1 MRMRRDRF
9 GQFDIGG
16 VIGSRAPG
24 DRVLA
29 RVGQHLELVRRAA
42 ADLPGVGGD
51 RAEFESEAG
60 EDAGVRIVHQPVRL
74 QHAGGVDIERVGIL
88 HDEFARSH
96 HAEARTN
103 LVAKLG
109 LDLVEVQRQLTI
121 APQILAR
128 DIGDHLLGSRLND
141 EIALM
146 TILEAQQLGPV
157 LVPASRLLP
166 EFGRLDD
173 RHQELDRAGTI
184 HFLAHDGFDLAQHAQ
199 SQRHPGVDPGGQPL
213 DHAGAQ
219 HQAMAGE
226 LGFGGSFLERRQKK
240 PRYVHRLAGFFGKPC
255 ILRERRD
262 PFAPGPAMD
271 RRHIGLP
278 PRASAHD
285 DDRNLGVR

>member
-1 MRMRRDRF
+1 MRMRCDRF
-9 GQFDIGG
+9 SQFDIGG

-29 RVGQHLELVRRAA
+29 RVGQDLELVRRTA

-60 EDAGVRIVHQPVRL
+60 EDPGVRVVHQPVRL
-74 QHAGGVDIERVGIL
+74 QHAGGIDIERVGIL

-96 HAEARTN
+96 HSEARTN
-103 LVAKLG
+103 LVAKL
-109 LDLVEVQRQLTI
+109 DLYMVEVKRQLPI
-121 APQILAR
+121 ALQILAR
-128 DIGDHLLGSRLND
+128 DIGDHLLGRWLND

-146 TILEAQQLGPV
+146 TILEAQELGPV

-173 RHQELDRAGTI
+173 RHEELDRAGAI

-199 SQRHPGVDPGGQPL
+199 SQRHPGIDPGGQPL

-240 PRYVHRLAGFFGKPC
+240 PRYVHRLAGFLANHAFYVKGAIPS
-255 ILRERRD
+255 RPGRQWTNGTWAAGSSVSARR
-262 PFAPGPAMD
+262 
-271 RRHIGLP
+271 
-278 PRASAHD
+278 
-285 DDRNLGVR
+285 